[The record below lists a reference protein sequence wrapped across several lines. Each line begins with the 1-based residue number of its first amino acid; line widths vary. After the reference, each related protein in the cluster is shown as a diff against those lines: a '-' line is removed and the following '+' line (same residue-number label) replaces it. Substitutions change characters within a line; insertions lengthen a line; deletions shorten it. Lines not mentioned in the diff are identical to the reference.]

1 MSKKKFLPLLLVL
14 ALGLGACGNKTEEA
28 PEDNTEQTVDA
39 GEMDNKDDNQPD
51 AEAPAIEGNS
61 DQKEAGEKDAEQYLN
76 TFYVEEP
83 TTLNS
88 ALNSDASSWELLK
101 NLMEPL
107 VRNVENVE
115 TGELTAEPAAAESWE
130 VSEDGLTWTFKIRE
144 GMKWSDGD
152 PVTAKDYEFGIR
164 TALDS
169 TTGAGGMGWLLDVL
183 EGYDENGGDNAK
195 ESVTATDD
203 YTLEFK
209 LKTPTPFFLQL
220 ASTRPTLPI
229 KQSAY
234 EEFGDK
240 YGAEAAN
247 FVGNGPFI
255 ITDWVHQTEVKL
267 EKNPEYWDAD
277 NVYFENVNWRI
288 INEEATMMNAF
299 QTGEIDSVSTNKA
312 EYQAQFAAK
321 PDVLHHKVNRPA
333 VDFMFFNT
341 EKAPYDNAKV
351 RLAFSLALDR
361 EEAILGAYNEVGIPG
376 YGFVMHGINTDQGEE
391 YRSVVEGP
399 IKALQEKYP
408 DPKALLEEGLA
419 EAGMTLDEFQ
429 ANLDFGGVN
438 EDTKKTG
445 DYLINSFQ
453 EKLGITINVNMN
465 EWAAFNDQIQNGS
478 FDIGYMAWFADF
490 NDPYHMLSLMLSGND
505 GVHTGW
511 ENKEYD
517 KLVEEGL
524 MSKDPAERLKK
535 YEEAET
541 LLSEEAPVIPIIYGE
556 RNSFIYD
563 YLYGWQLSEF
573 STQGMKYQFTSGRE

>member
-88 ALNSDASSWELLK
+88 ALNSDASSWSLLK

-321 PDVLHHKVNRPA
+321 PDVIHKTVNRPS

-341 EKAPYDNAKV
+341 EKAPYNNPKV
-351 RLAFSLALDR
+351 RLALSLAIDR
-361 EEAILGAYNEVGIPG
+361 EEAIQAIYHEVGKPA
-376 YGFVMHGINTDQGEE
+376 YGFVMHGVNTDEGEE

-399 IKALQEKYP
+399 LKALQAEHA

-419 EAGMTLDEFQ
+419 EEGMTLEEFQ

-438 EDTKKTG
+438 EDTKRIG
-445 DYLINSFQ
+445 DYMINTFQ
-453 EKLGITINVNMN
+453 DKLGINLNVNMN
-465 EWAAFNDQIQNGS
+465 EWAAFNDQIQNGT
-478 FDIGYMAWFADF
+478 FDIGYMAWFADV

-505 GVHTGW
+505 GIHTGW
-511 ENKEYD
+511 SNEEYD

-524 MSKDPAERLKK
+524 ASKDPAERLKK

-541 LLSEEAPVIPIIYGE
+541 ILSEESPVIPMLYAV
-556 RNSFIYD
+556 RNSFMYD

-573 STQGMKYQFTSGRE
+573 STQGMKYQFTSGR

>member
-88 ALNSDASSWELLK
+88 ALNSDASSWALLK

-277 NVYFENVNWRI
+277 NVYLENVNWRI

-321 PDVLHHKVNRPA
+321 PDVIHKTVNRPS

-341 EKAPYDNAKV
+341 EKAPYNNPKV
-351 RLAFSLALDR
+351 RLALSLAIDR
-361 EEAILGAYNEVGIPG
+361 EEAIQAIYHEVGKPA
-376 YGFVMHGINTDQGEE
+376 YGFVMHGVNTDEGEE

-399 IKALQEKYP
+399 LKALQAEHA

-419 EAGMTLDEFQ
+419 EEGMTIDEFQ

-438 EDTKKTG
+438 EDSKRIG
-445 DYLINSFQ
+445 DYMINTFQ
-453 EKLGITINVNMN
+453 DKLGVNLNVNMN
-465 EWAAFNDQIQNGS
+465 EWAAFNDQIKNGS
-478 FDIGYMAWFADF
+478 FDIGYMAWFADV

-505 GVHTGW
+505 GIHTGW
-511 ENKEYD
+511 ENEEYD

-524 MSKDPAERLKK
+524 ASNDPAERLKK

-541 LLSEEAPVIPIIYGE
+541 ILSEESPVIPMLYAE
-556 RNSFIYD
+556 RNSFMYD

-573 STQGMKYQFTSGRE
+573 SSQGMKYQFTSGRE

>member
-88 ALNSDASSWELLK
+88 ALNSDASSWALLK

-277 NVYFENVNWRI
+277 NVYLENVNWRI

-321 PDVLHHKVNRPA
+321 PDVIHKTVNRPS

-341 EKAPYDNAKV
+341 EKAPYNNPKV
-351 RLAFSLALDR
+351 RLALSLAIDR
-361 EEAILGAYNEVGIPG
+361 EEAIQAIYHEVGKPA
-376 YGFVMHGINTDQGEE
+376 YGFVMHGVNTDEGEE

-399 IKALQEKYP
+399 LKALQAEHA

-419 EAGMTLDEFQ
+419 EEGMTIDEFQ

-438 EDTKKTG
+438 EDSKRIG
-445 DYLINSFQ
+445 DYMINTFQ
-453 EKLGITINVNMN
+453 DKLGVNLNVNMN

-478 FDIGYMAWFADF
+478 FDIGYMAWFADV

-505 GVHTGW
+505 GIHTGW
-511 ENKEYD
+511 ENEEYD

-524 MSKDPAERLKK
+524 ASNDPAERLKK

-541 LLSEEAPVIPIIYGE
+541 ILSEESPVIPMLYAE
-556 RNSFIYD
+556 RNSFMYD

-573 STQGMKYQFTSGRE
+573 SSQGMKYQFTSGRE

>member
-88 ALNSDASSWELLK
+88 ALNSDASSWALLK

-255 ITDWVHQTEVKL
+255 ITDWVHQTEVNL

-321 PDVLHHKVNRPA
+321 PDVIHKTVNRPS

-341 EKAPYDNAKV
+341 EKAPYNNPKV
-351 RLAFSLALDR
+351 RLALSLAIDR
-361 EEAILGAYNEVGIPG
+361 EEAIQAIYHEVGEPA
-376 YGFVMHGINTDQGEE
+376 YGFVMHGVNTDEGEE

-399 IKALQEKYP
+399 LKALQAEHA

-419 EAGMTLDEFQ
+419 EEGMTIDEFQ

-438 EDTKKTG
+438 EDTKRIG
-445 DYLINSFQ
+445 DYMINTFQ
-453 EKLGITINVNMN
+453 DKLGVNLNVNMN
-465 EWAAFNDQIQNGS
+465 EWAAFNDQIKNGS
-478 FDIGYMAWFADF
+478 FDIGYMAWFADV

-505 GVHTGW
+505 GIHTGW
-511 ENKEYD
+511 ENEEYD

-524 MSKDPAERLKK
+524 ASKDPAERLKK

-541 LLSEEAPVIPIIYGE
+541 ILSEESPVIPMLYAV
-556 RNSFIYD
+556 RNSFMYD